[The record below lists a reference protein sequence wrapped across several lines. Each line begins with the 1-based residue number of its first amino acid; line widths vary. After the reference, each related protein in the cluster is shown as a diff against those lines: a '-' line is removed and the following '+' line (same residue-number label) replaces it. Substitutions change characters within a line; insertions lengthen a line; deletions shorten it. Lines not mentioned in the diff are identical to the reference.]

1 MIARA
6 RSRTRFVASLG
17 LFAALGCGGNQLAQP
32 QTPRAQAAVVP
43 DELRKSMEQLARS
56 LRSQGFS
63 AGKRSYAGFLLSG
76 EHVTLAVPI
85 EADSCVTLVA
95 LATDHVRDLDAALYA
110 ADGELLG
117 SDTESNARPA
127 IQACTES
134 AAQVYYVMQL
144 YEGSGSFLV
153 VPFYGPRAKL
163 TAAAA
168 AIGGK
173 VTFADLMPHR
183 ELLEDPL
190 RSLTEGLRKRGYEP
204 VGADRSFPIVQ
215 GERVRLTLPVESGSC
230 YTLAAF
236 GSEGVRE
243 IALRAM
249 DEHGAD
255 LSVADEGQPQAA
267 TQLCAEHSAEY
278 SLESLARAGQGQVT
292 VLVYRTDV
300 ITAGGEAGLW
310 LGHRPAHAERSTP
323 SATSPKVGETA
334 PPQHH

>member
-1 MIARA
+1 MKRVLASLLCAAAVACAPAVAPAPQTAARKASPSAVPPELAQSMEKLARA
-6 RSRTRFVASLG
+6 LHEQGYVAG
-17 LFAALGCGGNQLAQP
+17 
-32 QTPRAQAAVVP
+32 
-43 DELRKSMEQLARS
+43 DH
-56 LRSQGFS
+56 
-63 AGKRSYAGFLLSG
+63 SYAGFLLSG

-85 EADSCVTLVA
+85 AADTCVTLVA
-95 LATDHVRDLDAALYA
+95 LATEHVRDLDAALYA

-127 IQACTES
+127 IQACS
-134 AAQVYYVMQL
+134 ASDAQAYYVMQL

-153 VPFYGPRAKL
+153 VPFYGPRANL
-163 TAAAA
+163 SAAAA
-168 AIGGK
+168 AVGGK
-173 VTFADLMPHR
+173 VTFADLVPHR
-183 ELLEDPL
+183 ELTEDPL
-190 RSLTEGLRKRGYEP
+190 RSLTDGLRKRGYEP

-236 GSEGVRE
+236 GSAGIRE
-243 IALRAM
+243 IALRAV

-267 TQLCAEHSAEY
+267 TQLCAEHNAEY
-278 SLESLARAGQGQVT
+278 SLESLARAGQGLVT

-310 LGHRPAHAERSTP
+310 LGVRPARAERS
-323 SATSPKVGETA
+323 VR
-334 PPQHH
+334 PPPAAAAVAH

>member
-1 MIARA
+1 M
-6 RSRTRFVASLG
+6 
-17 LFAALGCGGNQLAQP
+17 LFSCAAFGCGSGNQSMHPSNAKSQP
-32 QTPRAQAAVVP
+32 SAVP
-43 DELRKSMEQLARS
+43 PELLKNMEELARG
-56 LRSQGFS
+56 LREQGYV
-63 AGKRSYAGFLLSG
+63 AGKHSYAGFLLSG
-76 EHVTLAVPI
+76 EHVTLSVPI
-85 EADSCVTLVA
+85 AADSCVTLVA
-95 LATDHVRDLDAALYA
+95 LATEHVRDLDAALYA

-127 IQACTES
+127 IQACSGE
-134 AAQVYYVMQL
+134 AAQAYYVMQL

-153 VPFYGPRAKL
+153 VPFYGSRAKL

-168 AIGGK
+168 AVGGR
-173 VTFADLMPHR
+173 VTFADMVPHR
-183 ELLEDPL
+183 ELAEDPL
-190 RSLTEGLRKRGYEP
+190 RSLTDGLRKRGYEP

-236 GSEGVRE
+236 GSAGIRE

-255 LSVADEGQPQAA
+255 MSVADEGQPQAA
-267 TQLCAEHSAEY
+267 TQLCAERNAEY

-310 LGHRPAHAERSTP
+310 LGTRPAHAARTGV
-323 SATSPKVGETA
+323 AGVNL
-334 PPQHH
+334 PPPAAAGH

>member
-1 MIARA
+1 M
-6 RSRTRFVASLG
+6 SRTSHGVWFALLACAAFGCSPAS
-17 LFAALGCGGNQLAQP
+17 QVAQP
-32 QTPRAQAAVVP
+32 NHAKQPSAVP
-43 DELRKSMEQLARS
+43 PELLKDMEQLAHS
-56 LRSQGFS
+56 LKEQGYI
-63 AGKRSYAGFLLSG
+63 AGKHSYAGFLLSG
-76 EHVTLAVPI
+76 EHVTLGVPI
-85 EADSCVTLVA
+85 AADSCVTLIA
-95 LATDHVRDLDAALYA
+95 LATEHVRDLDAALYA

-127 IQACTES
+127 IQACSSED
-134 AAQVYYVMQL
+134 AQAYYVMQL

-153 VPFYGPRAKL
+153 VPFYGSRAKL
-163 TAAAA
+163 SAAAA
-168 AIGGK
+168 AIGGR
-173 VTFADLMPHR
+173 VTFADMVPHR
-183 ELLEDPL
+183 ELAEDPL
-190 RSLTEGLRKRGYEP
+190 RSLTDGLRKRGYEP

-236 GSEGVRE
+236 GSAGIRE

-249 DEHGAD
+249 DEHGVD

-267 TQLCAEHSAEY
+267 TQLCAEQNAEY

-310 LGHRPAHAERSTP
+310 LGTRPKQARAMARP
-323 SATSPKVGETA
+323 Q
-334 PPQHH
+334 PPAAAGH

>member
-1 MIARA
+1 MTRA
-6 RSRTRFVASLG
+6 LCGVCCALLVS
-17 LFAALGCGGNQLAQP
+17 AALGCSSGNQAVHPSNAKSQP
-32 QTPRAQAAVVP
+32 SSVP
-43 DELRKSMEQLARS
+43 PELLKSMEQLARS
-56 LRSQGFS
+56 LREQGYA
-63 AGKRSYAGFLLSG
+63 AGKHSYAGFLLSG
-76 EHVTLAVPI
+76 EHVTLSVPI
-85 EADSCVTLVA
+85 AANTCVTLVA
-95 LATDHVRDLDAALYA
+95 LATEHVRDLDAALYA

-127 IQACTES
+127 IQACTAE
-134 AAQVYYVMQL
+134 AAQAYYVMQL

-163 TAAAA
+163 AAAA
-168 AIGGK
+168 AAVGGR
-173 VTFADLMPHR
+173 VTFADMVPHR
-183 ELLEDPL
+183 ELADDPL
-190 RSLTEGLRKRGYEP
+190 RSLTDGLRKRGYEP
-204 VGADRSFPIVQ
+204 VGPDRSFPIVQ

-236 GSEGVRE
+236 GTAGIRE

-267 TQLCAEHSAEY
+267 TQLCAEQNAEY

-310 LGHRPAHAERSTP
+310 LGKRSAHAAR
-323 SATSPKVGETA
+323 AVGDSP
-334 PPQHH
+334 PPAAH

>member
-1 MIARA
+1 MSA
-6 RSRTRFVASLG
+6 RSWLKRVLG
-17 LFAALGCGGNQLAQP
+17 IAGLLAAVGCGGSPLAP
-32 QTPRAQAAVVP
+32 PEAPRAQSAVVP
-43 DELRKSMEQLARS
+43 EELRKSMEQLART
-56 LRSQGFS
+56 LRGQGFA

-76 EHVTLAVPI
+76 EHVTLAVPV
-85 EADSCVTLVA
+85 AANTCVTLVA

-127 IQACTES
+127 IQACTE
-134 AAQVYYVMQL
+134 APTQVYYVMQL

-163 TAAAA
+163 SSAAA
-168 AIGGK
+168 AIGGR
-173 VTFADLMPHR
+173 VTFADLIPHR

-190 RSLTEGLRKRGYEP
+190 HSLTEGLRKRGYEP

-236 GSEGVRE
+236 GSDGIRE
-243 IALRAM
+243 IVLRAM

-255 LSVADEGQPQAA
+255 LSIADDGLPQAA

-278 SLESLARAGQGQVT
+278 SLESLARAGQGQIT

-310 LGHRPAHAERSTP
+310 LGRRPVHAERGAASTGP
-323 SATSPKVGETA
+323 KLGGSQPATR
-334 PPQHH
+334 H

>member
-1 MIARA
+1 MNMRA
-6 RSRTRFVASLG
+6 TAVSFAVCCLFGCAGSAAVPVPGPSRAQPSTVPPELLSG
-17 LFAALGCGGNQLAQP
+17 MEKLAQ
-32 QTPRAQAAVVP
+32 
-43 DELRKSMEQLARS
+43 S
-56 LRSQGFS
+56 LRGQGFS

-85 EADSCVTLVA
+85 SAGTCVTLVA
-95 LATDHVRDLDAALYA
+95 LATEHVRDLDAALYA

-127 IQACTES
+127 IQAC
-134 AAQVYYVMQL
+134 AAADAHVYYVMQL

-153 VPFYGPRAKL
+153 VPFYGPRTKL

-168 AIGGK
+168 AIGGR
-173 VTFADLMPHR
+173 VTFAELVPHR
-183 ELLEDPL
+183 ELLDDPL

-243 IALRAM
+243 IAIRAM

-255 LSVADEGQPQAA
+255 LSVADDGQPQAA
-267 TQLCAEHSAEY
+267 TQLCAEHAAEY
-278 SLESLARAGQGQVT
+278 SLESLARAGQGRVT

-310 LGHRPAHAERSTP
+310 LGTRPAHAERATP
-323 SATSPKVGETA
+323 A
-334 PPQHH
+334 PAH

>member
-1 MIARA
+1 MTISVGPRLTLSALCVLA
-6 RSRTRFVASLG
+6 V
-17 LFAALGCGGNQLAQP
+17 FAALGCGGTPLAP
-32 QTPRAQAAVVP
+32 PVAPRAQSAVVP

-56 LRSQGFS
+56 LRSQGFA
-63 AGKRSYAGFLLSG
+63 AGKRSFAGFLLSG
-76 EHVTLAVPI
+76 EHVTLAVPL
-85 EADSCVTLVA
+85 EANSCVTLVA
-95 LATDHVRDLDAALYA
+95 LATEHVRDLDAALYA

-163 TAAAA
+163 AAAAA
-168 AIGGK
+168 AIGGR
-173 VTFADLMPHR
+173 VTFADLLPHR

-190 RSLTEGLRKRGYEP
+190 HSLTDGLRKRGYEP

-236 GSEGVRE
+236 GSEGIRE

-255 LSVADEGQPQAA
+255 LSVSDEGQPQAA

-278 SLESLARAGQGQVT
+278 SLESLARAGQGQIT

-310 LGHRPAHAERSTP
+310 LGRRPAHAERSTP
-323 SATSPKVGETA
+323 TTA
-334 PPQHH
+334 SGAAQPAPRH

>member
-1 MIARA
+1 MIQRRRRA
-6 RSRTRFVASLG
+6 THLC
-17 LFAALGCGGNQLAQP
+17 ALGFL
-32 QTPRAQAAVVP
+32 AAVGCATSAPVP
-43 DELRKSMEQLARS
+43 QSGPRRTQPSAVPSELLQSMEKLARS
-56 LRSQGFS
+56 LRDTGFV

-85 EADSCVTLVA
+85 SGGTCVTLVA

-127 IQACTES
+127 IQACAAS
-134 AAQVYYVMQL
+134 DAQVYYVMQL

-153 VPFYGPRAKL
+153 VPFYGPREKL
-163 TAAAA
+163 PVAAA
-168 AIGGK
+168 AIGGR
-173 VTFADLMPHR
+173 VTFADLVPHR
-183 ELLEDPL
+183 ELIEDPL

-204 VGADRSFPIVQ
+204 IGADRSFPIVQ

-236 GSEGVRE
+236 GSGGIRE
-243 IALRAM
+243 ISLRAM

-267 TQLCAEHSAEY
+267 TQLCAEHAAEY
-278 SLESLARAGQGQVT
+278 SIESLARAGQGQIT

-310 LGHRPAHAERSTP
+310 LGKRPSHAQRPKPPVPPPP
-323 SATSPKVGETA
+323 S
-334 PPQHH
+334 H

>member
-1 MIARA
+1 MSTIIG
-6 RSRTRFVASLG
+6 RTALLG
-17 LFAALGCGGNQLAQP
+17 LLCLALGCSTGQLAP
-32 QTPRAQAAVVP
+32 PESPRAQSAVVP
-43 DELRKSMEQLARS
+43 NELLKSMETLARS
-56 LRSQGFS
+56 FRAQGFS

-76 EHVTLAVPI
+76 EHVTLAVPV
-85 EADSCVTLVA
+85 EAGTCVTLVA
-95 LATDHVRDLDAALYA
+95 LATEHVRDLDAALYA

-134 AAQVYYVMQL
+134 AAQIYYVMQL

-163 TAAAA
+163 SGAAA

-173 VTFADLMPHR
+173 VTFADLQPHR

-190 RSLTEGLRKRGYEP
+190 HSLTEGLRKRGYEP

-236 GSEGVRE
+236 GSEGIRE

-278 SLESLARAGQGQVT
+278 SLESLARLGQGQVT

-310 LGHRPAHAERSTP
+310 LGRRPAHADRTGAG
-323 SATSPKVGETA
+323 ATSPTSS
-334 PPQHH
+334 QTRH

>member
-1 MIARA
+1 MSA
-6 RSRTRFVASLG
+6 RSWLSQLSLLAG
-17 LFAALGCGGNQLAQP
+17 LFAAVGCGGAPLAATE
-32 QTPRAQAAVVP
+32 TPRAQSAVVP
-43 DELRKSMEQLARS
+43 EELRKSMEQLART
-56 LRSQGFS
+56 LRGQGFT

-85 EADSCVTLVA
+85 EANTCVTLVA

-127 IQACTES
+127 IQACTE
-134 AAQVYYVMQL
+134 AASQVYYVMQL

-153 VPFYGPRAKL
+153 VPFYGPRANL
-163 TAAAA
+163 SNAAAA
-168 AIGGK
+168 MGGR
-173 VTFADLMPHR
+173 VTFADLTPHR

-190 RSLTEGLRKRGYEP
+190 HSLTEGLRKRGYEP

-236 GSEGVRE
+236 GSEGIRE
-243 IALRAM
+243 IVLRAM

-255 LSVADEGQPQAA
+255 LSIADEGLPQAA

-278 SLESLARAGQGQVT
+278 SLESLARSGQGQVT

-310 LGHRPAHAERSTP
+310 LGKRPVHAERGTTP
-323 SATSPKVGETA
+323 GPKTGGSQPAV
-334 PPQHH
+334 HH

>member
-1 MIARA
+1 MSARA
-6 RSRTRFVASLG
+6 RLRTVTWLSLLAMLG
-17 LFAALGCGGNQLAQP
+17 WVGCGAQHAQP
-32 QTPRAQAAVVP
+32 QSARAQGAAVP

-56 LRSQGFS
+56 LRSQSFT

-85 EADSCVTLVA
+85 EANTCVTLVA

-127 IQACTES
+127 IQACSES

-153 VPFYGPRAKL
+153 VPFYGPRTKL
-163 TAAAA
+163 SAAAA

-236 GSEGVRE
+236 GSEGIRE

-267 TQLCAEHSAEY
+267 TQLCADHSAEY
-278 SLESLARAGQGQVT
+278 SLESVARAGQGQVT

-310 LGHRPAHAERSTP
+310 LGHRPAHAERAIASP
-323 SATSPKVGETA
+323 TSPKAGGTGS
-334 PPQHH
+334 PQAH

>member
-1 MIARA
+1 MIV
-6 RSRTRFVASLG
+6 RTAAISLA
-17 LFAALGCGGNQLAQP
+17 LACLLGCSSSAPLPAPAQ
-32 QTPRAQAAVVP
+32 PRAQPSTVP
-43 DELRKSMEQLARS
+43 PELLDDMEELARS
-56 LRSQGFS
+56 LREQGFV
-63 AGKRSYAGFLLSG
+63 AGNRSYAGFLLSG
-76 EHVTLAVPI
+76 EHVTLAVPMT
-85 EADSCVTLVA
+85 AGSCVTLVA
-95 LATDHVRDLDAALYA
+95 LATEHVRDLDAALYA

-127 IQACTES
+127 IQACAS
-134 AAQVYYVMQL
+134 SDAHVYYVMQL

-153 VPFYGPRAKL
+153 VPFYGQREKL
-163 TAAAA
+163 AAAA
-168 AIGGK
+168 AAVGGK
-173 VTFADLMPHR
+173 VTFAELVPHR

-204 VGADRSFPIVQ
+204 VGTDRSFPIVQ

-236 GSEGVRE
+236 GSEGIRE

-278 SLESLARAGQGQVT
+278 SIESLARSGQGRVT

-310 LGHRPAHAERSTP
+310 LGRRPSHAERATP
-323 SATSPKVGETA
+323 AAAVDHLK
-334 PPQHH
+334 